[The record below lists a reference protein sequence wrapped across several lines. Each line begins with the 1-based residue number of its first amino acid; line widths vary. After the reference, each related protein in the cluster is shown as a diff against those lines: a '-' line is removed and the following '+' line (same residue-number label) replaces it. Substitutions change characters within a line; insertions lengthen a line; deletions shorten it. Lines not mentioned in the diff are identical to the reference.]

1 MDSGVHAQSIISLH
15 NILGFSCV
23 SMDSRSLR
31 VMFLYSDIQRSISER
46 LNAHFDDQKCFRFRF
61 IFHSRLR
68 DIEHSHL
75 DFSVSHGPRMV
86 MRSFPRFFSE
96 FDNMNHPFLEYPQ
109 NFPTALISEF
119 DSIWKS
125 IP

>member
-61 IFHSRLR
+61 IFHSRLC
-68 DIEHSHL
+68 DPEHIHLEFSMSHR
-75 DFSVSHGPRMV
+75 SRMV
-86 MRSFPRFFSE
+86 MSGFPQIFSE
-96 FDNMNHPFLEYPQ
+96 FDNVNHCFLECPRK
-109 NFPTALISEF
+109 FPTALNNLGIRN
-119 DSIWKS
+119 
-125 IP
+125 